1 MTEIPDEL
9 RELHHRLRTVHFRP
23 RPSLEPEVLNRLQS
37 RDAPGGS
44 PSQWGS
50 RRRLAIA
57 AVTLLTAAAAMSF
70 WWVSAAPVVTVDRCC
85 FDLDGGGKD
94 DDGVLVLAE
103 RDSRVH
109 RLRVYEDL
117 DGSAT
122 FSPGDIVRL
131 DRGEKPAI
139 HGAEG
144 PRTVTTRRC
153 CVDLDGGGPEDD
165 GLLIMAAP
173 PDQVLMA
180 AIYET
185 GSKAAG
191 SMYRNSWVLR

>member
-9 RELHHRLRTVHFRP
+9 RELHHRLRSVHFRP
-23 RPSLEPEVLNRLQS
+23 RASLEPEVLKRLQN
-37 RDAPGGS
+37 RDTPRGS
-44 PSQWGS
+44 PSRWS
-50 RRRLAIA
+50 RRHLAMA
-57 AVTLLTAAAAMSF
+57 AAAFLTAATAISY
-70 WWVSAAPVVTVDRCC
+70 WLVSSRAVVTVDRCC
-85 FDLDGGGKD
+85 YDLDGGGKA

-103 RDSRVH
+103 RDDRVH

-122 FSPGDIVRL
+122 FTPADVVRL

-139 HGAEG
+139 HGAG
-144 PRTVTTRRC
+144 VAGIVTTRRC
-153 CVDLDGGGPEDD
+153 CVDLDGGGPQDD

-185 GSKAAG
+185 GSTVAG
-191 SMYRNSWVLR
+191 SRHQDGWLLR

>member
-1 MTEIPDEL
+1 MTEIPEEL
-9 RELHHRLRTVHFRP
+9 RQLHHRLRTVHFRP
-23 RPSLEPEVLNRLQS
+23 RPSLEPEVLNRLQR
-37 RDAPGGS
+37 RDTPRGS
-44 PSQWGS
+44 PSRWSG
-50 RRRLAIA
+50 RHLAFA
-57 AVTLLTAAAAMSF
+57 AVALLTAAAATSF
-70 WWVSAAPVVTVDRCC
+70 WLMSAAPVVTVDRCC

-117 DGSAT
+117 DGSAS

-144 PRTVTTRRC
+144 AGMVTTRRC

-165 GLLIMAAP
+165 GLLIVAAP

-191 SMYRNSWVLR
+191 SMYRDSWLLR